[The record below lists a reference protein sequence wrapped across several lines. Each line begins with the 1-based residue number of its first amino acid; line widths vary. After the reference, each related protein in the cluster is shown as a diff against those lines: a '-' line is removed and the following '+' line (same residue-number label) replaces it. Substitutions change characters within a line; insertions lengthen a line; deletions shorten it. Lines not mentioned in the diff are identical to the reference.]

1 MEKSQSELQSRISSL
16 ETKDTAAAAD
26 TAEEMTPAGDS
37 EAPAAAE
44 PAAVEPAVTET
55 SAAPEISE
63 APVAAESEDK
73 SGN

>member
-1 MEKSQSELQSRISSL
+1 
-16 ETKDTAAAAD
+16 
-26 TAEEMTPAGDS
+26 MTPAGDS

-73 SGN
+73 SGNWEFCIGYLLTKEDK